1 MYDLMDRRNAGTC
14 LPAGTTVTGYV
25 AEFLSAVPMALAAP
39 FLSYQR
45 TKDQKELLVFLIEA
59 KKQERS
65 DILRTIRVLAQCGE
79 LTPELSNQLMMI
91 YFQQPY

>member
-1 MYDLMDRRNAGTC
+1 MYELMDGRNAGTC

-25 AEFLSAVPMALAAP
+25 ADFLSALPMALAAP

-45 TKDQKELLVFLIEA
+45 TKEQKELLAFLIEA

-65 DILRTIRVLAQCGE
+65 EILRTMRVLAQCGQ

-91 YFQQPY
+91 YIQQPY